1 MPHFDRSA
9 SAARRVA
16 GALSAVLA
24 VAGTAAVVA
33 CSDTP
38 AGTTSGKGTT
48 EVLLTDAP
56 FPYDSIAHVSIFV
69 ERIEASP
76 SSDTTPANH
85 DWVTVASPNA
95 AFDLLALQNGRTA
108 SLGEGAIPT
117 GRYHAIRMV
126 LNTDRSSVVNKDGA
140 TVPVTWGS
148 SAGEPTLYALVES
161 PIDVAGGGSVVIDFD
176 VGRSFLCPG
185 TSCTG
190 ELVFSPVFRAVDFDA
205 TGSIAGTVRGDT
217 LTESGPALGAATITV
232 FAGDLRRL
240 ESSLPVVA
248 TGRTDDQGR
257 YTIAFLTPGS
267 YVVRADPPRASG
279 FTAAVLGSVVVA
291 AKQTT
296 QAPEIRL
303 PVAGSG
309 GGVDTTG
316 GGPDT
321 TGGGG
326 GGGGGSGG
334 ATGTV
339 ATVDVS
345 PTSASLAVGDSVVFV
360 ATGRDSSGTEL
371 SGEALAWTVSD
382 SAVVIPIG
390 MGTRYL
396 AIRAVGRGSATV
408 SAIARSGQR
417 GTATVT
423 VR

>member
-1 MPHFDRSA
+1 M
-9 SAARRVA
+9 
-16 GALSAVLA
+16 
-24 VAGTAAVVA
+24 
-33 CSDTP
+33 
-38 AGTTSGKGTT
+38 
-48 EVLLTDAP
+48 
-56 FPYDSIAHVSIFV
+56 
-69 ERIEASP
+69 
-76 SSDTTPANH
+76 
-85 DWVTVASPNA
+85 
-95 AFDLLALQNGRTA
+95 
-108 SLGEGAIPT
+108 
-117 GRYHAIRMV
+117 
-126 LNTDRSSVVNKDGA
+126 
-140 TVPVTWGS
+140 
-148 SAGEPTLYALVES
+148 
-161 PIDVAGGGSVVIDFD
+161 
-176 VGRSFLCPG
+176 
-185 TSCTG
+185 
-190 ELVFSPVFRAVDFDA
+190 
-205 TGSIAGTVRGDT
+205 
-217 LTESGPALGAATITV
+217 
-232 FAGDLRRL
+232 
-240 ESSLPVVA
+240 
-248 TGRTDDQGR
+248 
-257 YTIAFLTPGS
+257 
-267 YVVRADPPRASG
+267 
-279 FTAAVLGSVVVA
+279 LGSVVVA

-321 TGGGG
+321 TGG

>member
-9 SAARRVA
+9 RAARRVA
-16 GALSAVLA
+16 GALTAVLA
-24 VAGTAAVVA
+24 VAGTAAVVD
-33 CSDTP
+33 CSDTT
-38 AGTTSGKGTT
+38 AGTTTGKGTT
-48 EVLLTDAP
+48 QVLLTDAP

-69 ERIEASP
+69 EHIEASP

-108 SLGEGAIPT
+108 SLGEGALPT

-126 LNTDRSSVVNKDGA
+126 LNTDRSSIVNRDGA

-190 ELVFSPVFRAVDFDA
+190 ELVFSPVFRAVDLDA

-217 LTESGPALGAATITV
+217 LGVSGPALGAATITV

-326 GGGGGSGG
+326 GGSGNGG

-339 ATVDVS
+339 ATVELS
-345 PTSASLAVGDSVVFV
+345 PPSASLVVGDSVVFV
-360 ATGRDSSGTEL
+360 ATARDSSGTEL
-371 SGEALAWTVSD
+371 SGEALAWAVSD

-396 AIRAVGRGSATV
+396 AVRGIGRGSTTV
-408 SAIARSGQR
+408 WAMARSGRR